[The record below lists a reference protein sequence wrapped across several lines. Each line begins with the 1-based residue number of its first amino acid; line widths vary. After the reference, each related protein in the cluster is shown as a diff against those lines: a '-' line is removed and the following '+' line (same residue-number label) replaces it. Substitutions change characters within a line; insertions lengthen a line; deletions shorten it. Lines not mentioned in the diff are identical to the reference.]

1 MSKKHK
7 PKKALSS
14 SKPQVDAHLLKKDS
28 SALQELQ
35 NVMISFSQDLP
46 LAQMLSEIQ
55 DEKQLAKMIA
65 ALSGMLDSLPI
76 EALTK
81 GILNNPKEEAQLSQ
95 EISNIFLGLKHLT
108 EAVNKHV
115 TDEK

>member
-14 SKPQVDAHLLKKDS
+14 SQSQVDAHLLKKDS
-28 SALQELQ
+28 PALQELQ

-55 DEKQLAKMIA
+55 D
-65 ALSGMLDSLPI
+65 
-76 EALTK
+76 
-81 GILNNPKEEAQLSQ
+81 
-95 EISNIFLGLKHLT
+95 
-108 EAVNKHV
+108 
-115 TDEK
+115 